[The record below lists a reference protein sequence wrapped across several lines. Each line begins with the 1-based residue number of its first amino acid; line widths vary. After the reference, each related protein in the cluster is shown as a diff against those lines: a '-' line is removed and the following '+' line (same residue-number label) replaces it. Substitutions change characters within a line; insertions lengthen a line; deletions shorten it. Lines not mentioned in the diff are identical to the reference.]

1 MKQLC
6 SMVGKE
12 RRNCVGLRWAYQDLQ
27 LWVSTE
33 SFITP
38 SVSLSEELQ
47 LYLYRMGIFTC
58 RCCPYSFTCTRRN
71 INGSIVPRPGRSARS
86 HFTSR
91 RSLWSIST
99 HMSGPL
105 PRRRTLKL
113 TVTWSISIQPESV
126 FRWAV
131 ICELRWQPQRPFS
144 GPPLYAK
151 EFVLMLLVSSC
162 QLSSWVLHS
171 SQQ

>member
-12 RRNCVGLRWAYQDLQ
+12 RRNCFGLRWAYQDLQ
-27 LWVSTE
+27 LWVLTENISRVSTE

-47 LYLYRMGIFTC
+47 RYLYRMGIFTC
-58 RCCPYSFTCTRRN
+58 RYCPSSFTCTRRN
-71 INGSIVPRPGRSARS
+71 INGGIVPRPVRSARS
-86 HFTSR
+86 HFTSH

-99 HMSGPL
+99 HMSGPF

-131 ICELRWQPQRPFS
+131 ICELRWMPQPPFS

-151 EFVLMLLVSSC
+151 ELGAPE
-162 QLSSWVLHS
+162 
-171 SQQ
+171 